1 MIDPRVCGE
10 VINQTYLLHRRARSK
25 LDDSTDIFSSRLSE
39 LATTVRAGI
48 GTAARPADRLDEPLR
63 FGAGKSGG

>member
-10 VINQTYLLHRRARSK
+10 VINQTYLSHRRGRSK
-25 LDDSTDIFSSRLSE
+25 LDYSTDFLSSLSE
-39 LATTVRAGI
+39 FASTVGTGI
-48 GTAARPADRLDEPLR
+48 GTATRPADRLDEPFR